1 MATIGL
7 RDLYRA
13 PITIG
18 TSGAEE
24 YGTPV
29 RMAKAISAELSVEV
43 AEAILYADD
52 GADEVVKEF
61 VSGEITLNVNDLLPA
76 DLAALLGQ
84 KQDTDKVVYGS
95 DSDEAP
101 YTAIGFRAK
110 KAGGTYK
117 YIWLYKVKFAIP
129 DENYTTKGDSIEF
142 TTPEIVGQFIKR
154 SDGLWKAEHVAEPTN
169 SVAAAWFT
177 SVREPNNAGGYSN
190 IERRNGG
197 KSEKGFP
204 PYSAM
209 SAIKDGRFPIMLDK
223 ERHLLFSLNAI
234 DEMQDK
240 FGGFDRLDT
249 VLSGKDSI
257 KNLRWLLTVLLNE
270 GAADDEEP
278 LTEKQVGKLIHTGNF
293 ADVKAAIFKSFSMGN
308 NGTPEPPERD
318 EEEEDDEEDI
328 EKNATAGKE

>member
-95 DSDEAP
+95 DTDEAP

-129 DENYTTKGDSIEF
+129 DENYTTKGDYKSSS
-142 TTPEIVGQFIKR
+142 TNRRRKQKR
-154 SDGLWKAEHVAEPTN
+154 RK
-169 SVAAAWFT
+169 
-177 SVREPNNAGGYSN
+177 
-190 IERRNGG
+190 
-197 KSEKGFP
+197 
-204 PYSAM
+204 
-209 SAIKDGRFPIMLDK
+209 
-223 ERHLLFSLNAI
+223 RH
-234 DEMQDK
+234 
-240 FGGFDRLDT
+240 
-249 VLSGKDSI
+249 
-257 KNLRWLLTVLLNE
+257 
-270 GAADDEEP
+270 
-278 LTEKQVGKLIHTGNF
+278 
-293 ADVKAAIFKSFSMGN
+293 
-308 NGTPEPPERD
+308 
-318 EEEEDDEEDI
+318 
-328 EKNATAGKE
+328 

>member
-52 GADEVVKEF
+52 GADEVV
-61 VSGEITLNVNDLLPA
+61 NDLLPA

-84 KQDTDKVVYGS
+84 KQDTDKVVYGA
-95 DSDEAP
+95 DTDEAP
-101 YTAIGFRAK
+101 YFAIGFRAK

-117 YIWLYKVKFAIP
+117 YIWLYKVKFAVP

-177 SVREPNNAGGYSN
+177 TVREPNN
-190 IERRNGG
+190 
-197 KSEKGFP
+197 
-204 PYSAM
+204 
-209 SAIKDGRFPIMLDK
+209 
-223 ERHLLFSLNAI
+223 
-234 DEMQDK
+234 
-240 FGGFDRLDT
+240 
-249 VLSGKDSI
+249 
-257 KNLRWLLTVLLNE
+257 
-270 GAADDEEP
+270 
-278 LTEKQVGKLIHTGNF
+278 
-293 ADVKAAIFKSFSMGN
+293 
-308 NGTPEPPERD
+308 
-318 EEEEDDEEDI
+318 
-328 EKNATAGKE
+328 TAV

>member
-117 YIWLYKVKFAIP
+117 YIWLYPA
-129 DENYTTKGDSIEF
+129 DH
-142 TTPEIVGQFIKR
+142 GQ
-154 SDGLWKAEHVAEPTN
+154 GCTN
-169 SVAAAWFT
+169 
-177 SVREPNNAGGYSN
+177 
-190 IERRNGG
+190 
-197 KSEKGFP
+197 
-204 PYSAM
+204 YSARYYRA
-209 SAIKDGRFPIMLDK
+209 SLLRIGVHGGGRRDGA
-223 ERHLLFSLNAI
+223 RHLAGLS
-234 DEMQDK
+234 K
-240 FGGFDRLDT
+240 YVRL
-249 VLSGKDSI
+249 
-257 KNLRWLLTVLLNE
+257 
-270 GAADDEEP
+270 A
-278 LTEKQVGKLIHTGNF
+278 
-293 ADVKAAIFKSFSMGN
+293 
-308 NGTPEPPERD
+308 
-318 EEEEDDEEDI
+318 
-328 EKNATAGKE
+328 

>member
-84 KQDTDKVVYGS
+84 KQDADKVVYGS

-142 TTPEIVGQFIKR
+142 TTPEIGKFSSGGR
-154 SDGLWKAEHVAEPTN
+154 SISGSPH
-169 SVAAAWFT
+169 S
-177 SVREPNNAGGYSN
+177 
-190 IERRNGG
+190 
-197 KSEKGFP
+197 
-204 PYSAM
+204 SAP
-209 SAIKDGRFPIMLDK
+209 F
-223 ERHLLFSLNAI
+223 
-234 DEMQDK
+234 
-240 FGGFDRLDT
+240 
-249 VLSGKDSI
+249 SI
-257 KNLRWLLTVLLNE
+257 KPI
-270 GAADDEEP
+270 DSQ
-278 LTEKQVGKLIHTGNF
+278 K
-293 ADVKAAIFKSFSMGN
+293 
-308 NGTPEPPERD
+308 
-318 EEEEDDEEDI
+318 
-328 EKNATAGKE
+328 

>member
-18 TSGAEE
+18 ASSAEE

-61 VSGEITLNVNDLLPA
+61 VSGEITLNVNDLWA

-84 KQDTDKVVYGS
+84 KQDTDKVVYGF

-129 DENYTTKGDSIEF
+129 MK
-142 TTPEIVGQFIKR
+142 TTP
-154 SDGLWKAEHVAEPTN
+154 
-169 SVAAAWFT
+169 
-177 SVREPNNAGGYSN
+177 
-190 IERRNGG
+190 RR
-197 KSEKGFP
+197 
-204 PYSAM
+204 A
-209 SAIKDGRFPIMLDK
+209 
-223 ERHLLFSLNAI
+223 
-234 DEMQDK
+234 
-240 FGGFDRLDT
+240 T
-249 VLSGKDSI
+249 VL
-257 KNLRWLLTVLLNE
+257 NLLRPGDRRTVYQAFRRIVE
-270 GAADDEEP
+270 G
-278 LTEKQVGKLIHTGNF
+278 
-293 ADVKAAIFKSFSMGN
+293 
-308 NGTPEPPERD
+308 
-318 EEEEDDEEDI
+318 
-328 EKNATAGKE
+328 

>member
-1 MATIGL
+1 MVKQTAG
-7 RDLYRA
+7 RDALHDFA
-13 PITIG
+13 P
-18 TSGAEE
+18 
-24 YGTPV
+24 
-29 RMAKAISAELSVEV
+29 KFAELNDDVLFGEV
-43 AEAILYADD
+43 WSREGQLPLKLRSIVTITALISKGITDSSLTYHLTTAKQNGVTKTEMAEILTHLAFYAGWPNAWAAFRQAKEVYADD

-169 SVAAAWFT
+169 SVATAWFT
-177 SVREPNNAGGYSN
+177 SVREPNNVGG
-190 IERRNGG
+190 
-197 KSEKGFP
+197 
-204 PYSAM
+204 
-209 SAIKDGRFPIMLDK
+209 
-223 ERHLLFSLNAI
+223 
-234 DEMQDK
+234 
-240 FGGFDRLDT
+240 
-249 VLSGKDSI
+249 
-257 KNLRWLLTVLLNE
+257 
-270 GAADDEEP
+270 
-278 LTEKQVGKLIHTGNF
+278 
-293 ADVKAAIFKSFSMGN
+293 
-308 NGTPEPPERD
+308 
-318 EEEEDDEEDI
+318 
-328 EKNATAGKE
+328 

>member
-154 SDGLWKAEHVAEPTN
+154 SDGLWKFPTCETLFT
-169 SVAAAWFT
+169 APTAWGRT
-177 SVREPNNAGGYSN
+177 ATRTW
-190 IERRNGG
+190 
-197 KSEKGFP
+197 
-204 PYSAM
+204 
-209 SAIKDGRFPIMLDK
+209 AIG
-223 ERHLLFSLNAI
+223 S
-234 DEMQDK
+234 
-240 FGGFDRLDT
+240 
-249 VLSGKDSI
+249 
-257 KNLRWLLTVLLNE
+257 
-270 GAADDEEP
+270 
-278 LTEKQVGKLIHTGNF
+278 
-293 ADVKAAIFKSFSMGN
+293 KAAILTSWDTSRS
-308 NGTPEPPERD
+308 GTSKRRR
-318 EEEEDDEEDI
+318 
-328 EKNATAGKE
+328 TYAGS